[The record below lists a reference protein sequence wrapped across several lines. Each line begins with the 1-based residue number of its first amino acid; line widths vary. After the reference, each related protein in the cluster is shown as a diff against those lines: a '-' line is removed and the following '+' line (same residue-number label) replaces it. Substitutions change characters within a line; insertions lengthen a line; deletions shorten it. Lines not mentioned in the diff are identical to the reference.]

1 MNVVI
6 PVLMGLPLTVLLTA
20 AAFVIGFI
28 LAVPLSLMNTSGN
41 ALLRLIA
48 DLVIWIERGIPPLV
62 WLMILY
68 FGARIGA
75 FRLSSMQAA
84 ILGLSIV
91 SMGYLSEILRSG
103 FKAIPAGQYEA
114 TRALGLGYWT
124 SYSRVIFPQAIKL
137 MVPSF
142 TTYFIGLLKDSS
154 LASSIGVAEMVFQ
167 ASKVARRSS
176 QAGITPFLVAAVF
189 YIAVSVP
196 IAILT
201 RRMENGSKEAK

>member
-1 MNVVI
+1 MNIVV

-20 AAFVIGFI
+20 AAFAVGFV
-28 LAVPLSLMNTSGN
+28 LAVPLSLMSTSRN
-41 ALLRLIA
+41 ALLRLLSQLI
-48 DLVIWIERGIPPLV
+48 IWLERGVPPLV

-68 FGARIGA
+68 FGVRVGA
-75 FRLSSMQAA
+75 VRLSSMQAA
-84 ILGLSIV
+84 ILGLSVV

-103 FKAIPAGQYEA
+103 FMAIPAGQYEA

-142 TTYFIGLLKDSS
+142 TTYFIGLMKDSS

-167 ASKVARRSS
+167 ASKVARRS
-176 QAGITPFLVAAVF
+176 QVGITPFLVAAVF
-189 YIAVSVP
+189 YIAVSIP
-196 IAILT
+196 IAIVT
-201 RRMENGSKEAK
+201 RRMEGAMREAK